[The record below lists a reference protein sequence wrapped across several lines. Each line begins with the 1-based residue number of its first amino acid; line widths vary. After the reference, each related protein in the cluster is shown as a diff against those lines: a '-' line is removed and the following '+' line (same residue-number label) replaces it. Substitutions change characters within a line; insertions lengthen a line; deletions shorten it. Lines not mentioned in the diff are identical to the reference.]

1 MANVLVQPNGVQ
13 RKGLSRP
20 RKVAEASNW
29 PHRAGVRRRTPV
41 VLPAHILLALLAEG
55 GGLACAVPTDDH
67 GVPVPPLEADAR
79 VLAAG
84 GITDQHAAF
93 G

>member
-1 MANVLVQPNGVQ
+1 MSTVP
-13 RKGLSRP
+13 
-20 RKVAEASNW
+20 ASG
-29 PHRAGVRRRTPV
+29 AVRRSSCR
-41 VLPAHILLALLAEG
+41 HILLALLAEG

-84 GITDQHAAF
+84 GVTDQHAAF

>member
-20 RKVAEASNW
+20 RRVAEASKW
-29 PHRAGVRRRTPV
+29 PTVPASGAVRRSSCR
-41 VLPAHILLALLAEG
+41 HILLALLAEG

-67 GVPVPPLEADAR
+67 GVPSRPWRPTPR
-79 VLAAG
+79 VLAGG
-84 GITDQHAAF
+84 GITDQDDVF